1 MKRNFEAA
9 DFQALQAMV
18 SEIKSGYS
26 EGVIKDD
33 YFQQVLMERLPDL
46 TQTEA
51 EEVVN
56 EIEMGIAD
64 FNRGYNEGQKESQ
77 APCEQILRDA
87 ISSNKMDDAASVRY
101 LASVVVMM
109 RMQELSVTEINEE
122 QIESLLNEIIDG
134 REFNSET
141 VEAVLKEAVESIDQN
156 GMIAVD
162 EEMAEHFVNV
172 PLDVNTIHALRE
184 EASNPSFVAIAAY
197 IAGKKG
203 EFEMLES
210 FDTPR
215 NIAVGIAS
223 GLKNMQLTADLSE
236 GRITS
241 SQWMKGVKIAIGVAL
256 GLGIAYIA
264 FNVVTAL
271 SVGLFAGVAIL
282 LGAGTVAVIAA
293 AVLAMGYLVWT
304 ACHLSGDL
312 SRLVPVY
319 DKCFDKTV
327 EWIAQ
332 FMPKAAEYIKT
343 LYIRIK
349 EKLSTLT
356 AGIKGDKV
364 KEETSVEERVTT
376 VETPVM
382 A

>member
-1 MKRNFEAA
+1 M
-9 DFQALQAMV
+9 
-18 SEIKSGYS
+18 
-26 EGVIKDD
+26 
-33 YFQQVLMERLPDL
+33 
-46 TQTEA
+46 
-51 EEVVN
+51 
-56 EIEMGIAD
+56 
-64 FNRGYNEGQKESQ
+64 
-77 APCEQILRDA
+77 
-87 ISSNKMDDAASVRY
+87 
-101 LASVVVMM
+101 
-109 RMQELSVTEINEE
+109 
-122 QIESLLNEIIDG
+122 
-134 REFNSET
+134 
-141 VEAVLKEAVESIDQN
+141 ESIDQN

-215 NIAVGIAS
+215 NLAVGIAS

>member
-1 MKRNFEAA
+1 MKRNFDAA

-26 EGVIKDD
+26 EGMIKDD

-64 FNRGYNEGQKESQ
+64 FNRGYNEGQKEGQ

-109 RMQELSVTEINEE
+109 RMQELFVTEINEE

-162 EEMAEHFVNV
+162 EEMAKHFVNV

-203 EFEMLES
+203 DFEMPES

-215 NIAVGIAS
+215 NLAVGIAS

-282 LGAGTVAVIAA
+282 LGASTVAVIAA

-343 LYIRIK
+343 LYVRIK

-356 AGIKGDKV
+356 TGIKGDKV
-364 KEETSVEERVTT
+364 KEETPVEETVTT
-376 VETPVM
+376 AGTPVM

>member
-1 MKRNFEAA
+1 MKKDFDAT
-9 DFQALQAMV
+9 DFQALQAMAT
-18 SEIKSGYS
+18 EIKSGYS
-26 EGVIKDD
+26 KDMIKDD
-33 YFQQVLMERLPDL
+33 YLQQILMERLPDL

-51 EEVVN
+51 EEIVN
-56 EIEMGIAD
+56 EIEMGIVD
-64 FNRGYNEGQKESQ
+64 FNRGYNEGQKEGQ
-77 APCEQILRDA
+77 APCGQILRDA

-109 RMQELSVTEINEE
+109 RMQELSVTEINEA
-122 QIESLLNEIIDG
+122 QIESLLNEVIDG

-141 VEAVLKEAVESIDQN
+141 VEALLKEAVEAIGQNSI
-156 GMIAVD
+156 IAVD
-162 EEMAEHFVNV
+162 EEMAEYFVNV
-172 PLDVNTIHALRE
+172 SLDMNTINALRE
-184 EASNPSFVAIAAY
+184 EASNPLFVAIAAY

-203 EFEMLES
+203 EFEIPES
-210 FDTPR
+210 FDNPR
-215 NIAVGIAS
+215 NLAIGIAS
-223 GLKNMQLTADLSE
+223 GLKNMQLTADLAE

-241 SQWMKGVKIAIGVAL
+241 SQWMNGVKIAIGVAL
-256 GLGIAYIA
+256 GLGIACIA
-264 FNVVTAL
+264 LNIVAAL

-282 LGAGTVAVIAA
+282 LGASTAAIIAA
-293 AVLAMGYLVWT
+293 AVLAMGYLIWT

-312 SRLVPVY
+312 ARLVPVY

-332 FMPKAAEYIKT
+332 FIPKATEYIKI

-349 EKLSTLT
+349 EKLSTFT
-356 AGIKGDKV
+356 AGIKGDKT
-364 KEETSVEERVTT
+364 KEETTAEEIVTA